1 MARVNWLDEEL
12 DLPLIDEQVEKLES
26 FANAMA
32 DGVVTKDELE
42 KQQETL
48 LDAMREV
55 EGSLNDEQ
63 HAGVTRLLIELSAYN
78 IMRLLNELQ
87 SQRLRRAFD
96 HN

>member
-1 MARVNWLDEEL
+1 VARANWLDEDL

-48 LDAMREV
+48 LDAMRAV

-63 HAGVTRLLIELSAYN
+63 HAKVTRLLIELSAYN
-78 IMRLLNELQ
+78 VMRLLNELQ

>member
-32 DGVVTKDELE
+32 DGIVTKDELD

-48 LDAMREV
+48 LDSMREV
-55 EGSLNDEQ
+55 EGLLTDEQ
-63 HAGVTRLLIELSAYN
+63 HAKVTRLLIELSAYN

-96 HN
+96 HS

>member
-1 MARVNWLDEEL
+1 MARANWLDEEL

-26 FANAMA
+26 FTNAMA

-48 LDAMREV
+48 LDAMRDV
-55 EGSLNDEQ
+55 EGSLTDEQ
-63 HAGVTRLLIELSAYN
+63 HAKVTRLLIELSAYN

-87 SQRLRRAFD
+87 AQRLRRAFD

>member
-1 MARVNWLDEEL
+1 MARANWLDEEL

-26 FANAMA
+26 FTNAMA

-48 LDAMREV
+48 LDAMRDV

-63 HAGVTRLLIELSAYN
+63 HAKVTRLLIELSAYN

-87 SQRLRRAFD
+87 TQRLRRAFD

>member
-26 FANAMA
+26 FTNAMA

-48 LDAMREV
+48 LDAMRAV

-63 HAGVTRLLIELSAYN
+63 HGKVTRLLIELSAYN

-87 SQRLRRAFD
+87 TQRLRRAFD